1 MTEPNEIRWLSWAL
15 LFIGVATLAVGIFL
29 VADPGET
36 LEVIVKIIGIFL
48 LVDGLVAVI
57 AAIVGRVESRGL
69 LGVVG
74 VLSAIAGL
82 VLIKKPDETIAVVVL
97 IVGVWLV
104 VAGVARFLIA
114 FGVGQE
120 ERRGSVAVA
129 VIDVVAGIVILAWPG
144 PSAKTFAVILGIVFI
159 IRGLIYIWAG
169 WQLRRIAKA
178 GPAGGMPAT
187 A

>member
-1 MTEPNEIRWLSWAL
+1 MTEANNIRWLSWAL
-15 LFIGVATLAVGIFL
+15 LLIGLVTLAVGIFL
-29 VADPGET
+29 VADPSET
-36 LEVIVKIIGIFL
+36 LEVIVRIIGIFL
-48 LVDGLVAVI
+48 LVDGLIVVI

-74 VLSAIAGL
+74 VLSVIAGL
-82 VLIKKPDETIAVVVL
+82 VLVKRPEESIAVVVL

-114 FGVGQE
+114 FGVGRE
-120 ERRGSVAVA
+120 ERGGSIAIA
-129 VIDVVAGIVILAWPG
+129 VIDVIAGIVILAWPG

-159 IRGLIYIWAG
+159 IRGLIYVWAG

-178 GPAGGMPAT
+178 DGAGGVAAT

>member
-1 MTEPNEIRWLSWAL
+1 MTEADNIRWLSWAVL
-15 LFIGVATLAVGIFL
+15 VMGLVTAGVGIFL
-29 VADPGET
+29 VADPSET
-36 LEVIVKIIGIFL
+36 LEVIVRIIGIFL
-48 LVDGLVAVI
+48 LVDGLIAVI

-74 VLSAIAGL
+74 VLSVIAGL
-82 VLIKKPDETIAVVVL
+82 VLVKRPEESIAVVVL

-114 FGVGQE
+114 FGVGQMSDAV
-120 ERRGSVAVA
+120 SVAVA
-129 VIDVVAGIVILAWPG
+129 VIDVIAGIVIPAWPG
-144 PSAKTFAVILGIVFI
+144 PIVGLAVILGIVFI
-159 IRGLIYIWAG
+159 IRGLTYIWAG
-169 WQLRRIAKA
+169 WELRRIAKA